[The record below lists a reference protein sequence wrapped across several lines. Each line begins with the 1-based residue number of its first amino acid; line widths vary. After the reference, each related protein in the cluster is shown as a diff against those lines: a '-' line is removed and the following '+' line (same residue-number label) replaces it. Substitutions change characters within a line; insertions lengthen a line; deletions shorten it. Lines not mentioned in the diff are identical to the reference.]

1 MIEQEKPATAP
12 ITWRRVVRWIVAGSV
27 CLFGLLVLALILNP
41 RAPRRPIEPKVER
54 GEVRF
59 LHGMDVT
66 ARRADEP
73 RVTDNTRRVS
83 IEVYRDD
90 QTGNVVYISRPDITR
105 KGSTVSVV
113 RGATD

>member
-1 MIEQEKPATAP
+1 MNEREKPAEAP
-12 ITWRRVVRWIVAGSV
+12 VTWRRVVRWILGGSAS
-27 CLFGLLVLALILNP
+27 LFGLLVLALMINP
-41 RAPRRPIEPKVER
+41 RVPRRPIAPKVER
-54 GEVRF
+54 GEVQF
-59 LHGMDVT
+59 LHGMEVT

-105 KGSTVSVV
+105 KGSAVSVV
-113 RGATD
+113 RGAAN